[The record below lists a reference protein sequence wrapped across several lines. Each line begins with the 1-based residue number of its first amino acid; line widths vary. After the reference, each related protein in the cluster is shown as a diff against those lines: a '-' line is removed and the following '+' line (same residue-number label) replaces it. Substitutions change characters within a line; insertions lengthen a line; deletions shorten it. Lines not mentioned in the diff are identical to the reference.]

1 MREAEDEQAM
11 LDLEGKPSFLIF
23 STMELK
29 SRDPIDL
36 GIDVLRFHVTALLS
50 NAIRTVDFA

>member
-1 MREAEDEQAM
+1 MREDEQAM

-36 GIDVLRFHVTALLS
+36 GIDVLRFHVTPLLS
-50 NAIRTVDFA
+50 NAIRTLDFA